1 MRWYYFLVGCLL
13 LAFTSSL
20 AVDFPPKPD
29 PPRLVNDFTSTLSP
43 TELSQLESTLVR
55 FNDSTSVEIAV
66 VLLNT
71 LDGYPIEQYAFELG
85 QRWGIG
91 DKEKNSGA
99 LLLIAKGDRKM
110 FIATGYGMEGV
121 LPDALARR
129 IIDNDIK
136 PYFKEGLFFEGIRA
150 GTEKIMAVAKGE
162 YKDTPRKKD
171 EGGEAVLFILLG
183 LSLTLLPALLHAI
196 SARRYATMNN
206 ISFWAAWQ
214 LITAA
219 RSRQR
224 GGWSD
229 FNRGTGPFFG
239 GFGGGSS
246 GGGGGSF
253 GGFGGGSFG
262 GGGAGGSW

>member
-13 LAFTSSL
+13 LAVTSSL

-43 TELSQLESTLVR
+43 TELAQLESMLVR

-91 DKEKNSGA
+91 DEKKNSGA

-150 GTEKIMAVAKGE
+150 GTDKIMAVAKGE
-162 YKDTPRKKD
+162 YKDTPRKK
-171 EGGEAVLFILLG
+171 GEDGLAPLFIVLG
-183 LSLTLLPALLHAI
+183 VFLTLLTVMFF
-196 SARRYATMNN
+196 SARRYASMNN
-206 ISFWAAWQ
+206 ISFWTAWQ
-214 LITAA
+214 LMTAA
-219 RSRQR
+219 RARQR

-229 FNRGTGPFFG
+229 FNRGSGPFFG
-239 GFGGGSS
+239 GFGGGGS